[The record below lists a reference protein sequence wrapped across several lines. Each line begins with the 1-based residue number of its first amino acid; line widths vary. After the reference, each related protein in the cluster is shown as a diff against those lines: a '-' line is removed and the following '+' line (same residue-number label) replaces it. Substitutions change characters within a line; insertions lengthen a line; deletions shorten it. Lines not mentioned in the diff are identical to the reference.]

1 VLAALE
7 LTVGA
12 ILAGIGAIA
21 SAVVGLVILARNLR
35 SKSRRAALDEADE
48 LEQEL
53 ATCRTALHA
62 AGARQYRLEQ
72 LLVDHGLEV
81 DP

>member
-1 VLAALE
+1 VLAELE
-7 LTVGA
+7 LTIGTIFA
-12 ILAGIGAIA
+12 AIGAVV
-21 SAVVGLVILARNLR
+21 SALVGLAIVVRNLR

-53 ATCRTALHA
+53 ATCRHALHA

-72 LLVDHGLEV
+72 VLAAHGLEV
-81 DP
+81 EA

>member
-1 VLAALE
+1 VLAELE
-7 LTVGA
+7 LSVGTILAAVGA
-12 ILAGIGAIA
+12 VA

-48 LEQEL
+48 LEAEL

-72 LLVDHGLEV
+72 RLVEHGLEV
-81 DP
+81 EP